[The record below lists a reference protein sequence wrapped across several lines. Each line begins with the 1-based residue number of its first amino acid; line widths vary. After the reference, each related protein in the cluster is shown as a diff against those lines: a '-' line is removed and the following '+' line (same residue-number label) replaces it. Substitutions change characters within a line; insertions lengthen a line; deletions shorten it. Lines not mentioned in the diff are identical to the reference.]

1 MKKIISLIIALFSIA
16 MVSCNNTKVL
26 EENTKENEVLNKYKI
41 TERTI
46 NINDK
51 DILFK
56 PLFYDEDGVNGI
68 LSTSRTEPVSEDETR
83 GPYIINESGEL
94 IKEENKWFAKEGINY
109 IDYYIKSTGKTTSYR
124 GVYSEGIYTRD
135 KKFYYIDLEKNIKF
149 ELEYYDKAY
158 FEMYY
163 DFGDISSTTFQVD
176 DNYYIEETS
185 KRRDSEVKEE
195 KSILIVD
202 IKNETYYT
210 TGIVK
215 MELNR
220 FYYDEKEKS
229 IMALDTIGQIRKVIL
244 KDGKIYFE
252 DYKKFDFSKVGIE
265 TINGDTVTRMGYFN
279 KCGDYL
285 IISFIDDKGYKD
297 VLYNISTNEIKIM
310 DEEVFIIN
318 EIENTEFFVVS
329 HGNKLYLAEIGDKG
343 EFDLIFKLAD
353 DSYYQNIIAKAN
365 KEGNSIFFELI
376 KFEENTAG
384 KSSYVKDVKYS
395 FLEIEEK

>member
-1 MKKIISLIIALFSIA
+1 MKKIISLMIAIFSIA

-41 TERTI
+41 TERNI

-68 LSTSRTEPVSEDETR
+68 LSITRTEPVSEDEIKE
-83 GPYIINESGEL
+83 PYYIINEAGEL
-94 IKEENKWFAKEGINY
+94 IEEENKWFIKEGINY
-109 IDYYIKSTGKTTSYR
+109 INSTGGTSYR
-124 GVYSEGIYTRD
+124 GVYSEGLHTRD

-149 ELEYYDKAY
+149 KLEDYDKAY
-158 FEMYY
+158 FKMYY
-163 DFGDISSTTFQVD
+163 DFGDIGITTFQLD
-176 DNYYIEETS
+176 DNYYIEQTS

-229 IMALDTIGQIRKVIL
+229 IMALDTLGQIRKVIL

-252 DYKKFDFSKVGIE
+252 DYKKIYFSKVGIE
-265 TINGDTVTRMGYFN
+265 TINGDTGTRMGYFN

-285 IISFIDDKGYKD
+285 IISFIHDKGYKD

-329 HGNKLYLAEIGDKG
+329 YANKLYLAEIGDKG

-353 DSYYQNIIAKAN
+353 NGYYDEVRMKAN
-365 KEGNSIFFELI
+365 EEGNSIFFELI